1 MSRNVHPVDWAEQ
14 IGGRIRRAR
23 EAKRLSR
30 RDLGD
35 LIQAHEKSVGNYE
48 RGEHVPWAELPRLS
62 DALNVDLRWL
72 LHGQSFQDPLERMAR
87 EVTEIRASVA
97 ELLALRSSLDTLVQ
111 ELLLQET
118 GEAVQR
124 GRTRESAS
132 EPRTGESGQTGPG

>member
-1 MSRNVHPVDWAEQ
+1 VEWAEE
-14 IGGRIRRAR
+14 IGGRIRRGR

-48 RGEHVPWAELPRLS
+48 RGEHVPWAELPRIS

-72 LHGQSFQDPLERMAR
+72 LHGQSFQDPLEQIAR
-87 EVTEIRASVA
+87 ELSELRASVA
-97 ELLALRSSLDTLVQ
+97 ELLDLRRSLDRLVQ
-111 ELLLQET
+111 DLLIQET

-132 EPRTGESGQTGPG
+132 EPRTGESGRTGSG